1 MNEYT
6 EGRNLIRRI
15 EFVFICKEDDY
26 ITEILGSATS
36 IGVFRGGLWG
46 GGRDPPP
53 WIYKIL
59 CQRSRKGVQKFRLV
73 DIDQLSANK
82 QIYFVNFSCVSRGSG
97 NCFLILEFFYFF

>member
-46 GGRDPPP
+46 GGGTLPPGFIKFYVKGRERVFKNFG
-53 WIYKIL
+53 WSIL
-59 CQRSRKGVQKFRLV
+59 TSSVQTSKFILLIFLV
-73 DIDQLSANK
+73 CHVVLVIV
-82 QIYFVNFSCVSRGSG
+82 F
-97 NCFLILEFFYFF
+97 